1 MRPSSSSSSSSSS
14 GSVPL
19 TRINSPRR
27 QMILPPPSPPP
38 VSDSIRFPILRPL
51 HHLPSYDFIMME
63 SNRQDVLI
71 LFCINDNKSSCS
83 LKKPPSRSVS
93 LLGHPF
99 VHENDLDTSK
109 FIIWN
114 LVFFFKCNRLWC
126 ILCFV
131 STVCLSYTDC
141 LCMLSTGFGFL
152 RMNPDVPVMHF
163 QNRATAR

>member
-99 VHENDLDTSK
+99 VHEKDLDTSK
-109 FIIWN
+109 FII
-114 LVFFFKCNRLWC
+114 LKVVFFFLNVIDYGVFCVLYPRSVLVTLIVFAC
-126 ILCFV
+126 CPLV
-131 STVCLSYTDC
+131 LAS
-141 LCMLSTGFGFL
+141 
-152 RMNPDVPVMHF
+152 
-163 QNRATAR
+163 